1 MDLIF
6 DIILG
11 GMLIRFIGAWTRYYF
26 LRLIGYNSKIKEIIW
41 KKGDMNQD
49 FTNAVV
55 GLSFLTLVFYLL
67 NLIPV
72 G

>member
-1 MDLIF
+1 MDVIF

-11 GMLIRFIGAWTRYYF
+11 RILIRFIGAWTRYYF

-55 GLSFLTLVFYLL
+55 GISLCAFLFYLL
-67 NLIPV
+67 SFF
-72 G
+72 